1 MVFKL
6 TIEKKDPDMGK
17 PRAKVLRQRK
27 EQGGKT
33 LRGRMN
39 EFGHIKERKGQHK
52 QAARDCNVCLE
63 SNDLRILQII
73 KNKFDF
79 IPSPVQW

>member
-1 MVFKL
+1 MATKKMVFKL

-39 EFGHIKERKGQHK
+39 LVTLSKGKASISK
-52 QAARDCNVCLE
+52 QQEIAMLVW
-63 SNDLRILQII
+63 SQMI
-73 KNKFDF
+73 
-79 IPSPVQW
+79 